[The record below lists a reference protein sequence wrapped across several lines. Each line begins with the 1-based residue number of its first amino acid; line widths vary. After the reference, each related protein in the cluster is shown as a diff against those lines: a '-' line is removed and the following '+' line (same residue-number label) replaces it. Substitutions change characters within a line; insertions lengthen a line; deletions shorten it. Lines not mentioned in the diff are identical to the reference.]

1 MKEDFI
7 LEEEIE
13 FYFDGRLHLYD
24 CKCYDGRAYCTLIE
38 NDDSFA
44 PKEVELIYPKLKD
57 VLSDEDKVRE
67 VLEYRGL
74 YDLTDKDIHYG
85 DIMMCYGETL

>member
-13 FYFDGRLHLYD
+13 LYFCGRLYLYD
-24 CKCYDGRAYCTLIE
+24 CKCYDGRAYCTLLE

-67 VLEYRGL
+67 VLTYRGL
-74 YDLTDKDIHYG
+74 YDLTAKDIHYG